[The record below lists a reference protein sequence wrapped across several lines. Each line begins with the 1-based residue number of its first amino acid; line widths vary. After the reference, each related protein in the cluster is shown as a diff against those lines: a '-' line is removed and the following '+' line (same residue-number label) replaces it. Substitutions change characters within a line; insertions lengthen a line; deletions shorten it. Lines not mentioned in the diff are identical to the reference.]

1 MKKTLIALAVLAA
14 SGASFAQ
21 VALTGN
27 VTMGYQAQANGKDN
41 VTASSEAAG
50 FGNDTAEV
58 NFVATE
64 DIGGGYKATAKM
76 SLGGITRA
84 GAAGGQDATLTLAT
98 PVGALVLGTVKAADY
113 LGGGLAGVGAYYSG
127 WNGKVFSD
135 RTVRDTVS
143 YVVPVGA
150 FTVTATYQEGATTG
164 ALGMGFG
171 SNGAGAVTA
180 QSLTGLSASYAS
192 GALNAN
198 GTYLQFA
205 SSNTGYSATKDQTR
219 LSGNYDLGV
228 AKLGAGIV
236 VTNKNSNTAGVA
248 NPKVTDVAFG
258 ASMPM
263 GAVTLGL
270 NLVSRK
276 LDDSLNAVGANISGT
291 ANGTSLQF
299 DYALSKRTA
308 VIGNY
313 ARWTQA
319 ATGIAAG
326 QEASS
331 QYQLMLS
338 HSF

>member
-21 VALTGN
+21 VTLSGN
-27 VTMGYQAQANGKDN
+27 VTMGYQADATGKTGA
-41 VTASSEAAG
+41 TASSEAAG
-50 FGNDTAEV
+50 FGTDTAEV

-76 SLGGITRA
+76 SLGGITRKPTP
-84 GAAGGQDATLTLAT
+84 GGQDATLTLTT

-127 WNGKVFSD
+127 WDGKVLSG
-135 RTVRDTVS
+135 RTTRDVVS
-143 YVVPVGA
+143 FVAPVGA
-150 FTVTATYQEGATTG
+150 FTLTATYQEGATAG
-164 ALGMGFG
+164 ALGMGVG
-171 SNGAGAVTA
+171 TTGDAAVTG

-205 SSNTGYSATKDQTR
+205 SKGAAGDTKDQTR

-228 AKLGAGIV
+228 AKLGAGVV
-236 VTNKNSNTAGVA
+236 VTNKNSGGAAA
-248 NPKVTDVAFG
+248 NPKITDVLFG

-263 GAVTLGL
+263 GAMTFGL

-276 LDDSLNAVGANISGT
+276 FDDVGVATSGT
-291 ANGTSLQF
+291 ANGTSLELG
-299 DYALSKRTA
+299 YALSKRTS

-313 ARWTQA
+313 ARWTQTTA
-319 ATGIAAG
+319 AGIAAG
-326 QEASS
+326 TEASS